1 MKVVVHYWNGQS
13 YTYTGCWLSLL
24 ELNWGID
31 SAILTQHSEGYYGD
45 VREVGLQDVKYIEE
59 IDADKGY
66 HRIYYRPSTRPNG
79 AKSLSVN
86 VDVMSSKQRT
96 KVNQGTKKLQKLLE
110 YVDYL
115 DGGMA
120 YDE

>member
-1 MKVVVHYWNGQS
+1 MKVVIHYWDGQS
-13 YTYTGCWLSLL
+13 YTYTGFMCNLVSS
-24 ELNWGID
+24 NWYHGD
-31 SAILTQHSEGYYGD
+31 FTVYGVASGKGD
-45 VREVGLQDVKYIEE
+45 HTIPLDGVKYVEY
-59 IDADKGY
+59 IDPPLGR
-66 HRIYYRPSTRPNG
+66 HSVFYRPSTRPNG